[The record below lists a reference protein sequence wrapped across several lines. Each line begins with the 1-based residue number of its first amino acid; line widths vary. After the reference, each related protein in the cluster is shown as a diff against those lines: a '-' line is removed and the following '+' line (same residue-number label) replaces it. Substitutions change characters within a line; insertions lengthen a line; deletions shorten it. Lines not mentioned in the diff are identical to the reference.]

1 MKELRI
7 ILGKNGIGYIRYWIQ
22 SVQEGGIVEAEELLK
37 PEATIRI
44 QVEALKIRFDQN
56 LGWIIEPIHRK
67 EKTTLKLTPQQR
79 KILEILKRAGRS
91 LTQKEIA
98 NQMNVRPQAIWNSLQ
113 ELVKEGILVRSEE
126 RPFRYSIATDY
137 EL

>member
-1 MKELRI
+1 MMKDIRI
-7 ILGKNGIGYIRYWIQ
+7 VLGRNGIGYIQYRIQ
-22 SVQEGGIVEAEELLK
+22 SVQEGGVVKAEEPLK
-37 PEATIRI
+37 PEAIIRI
-44 QVEALKIRFDQN
+44 QAEALKIIFDQN
-56 LGWIIEPIHRK
+56 LGWIIEPIRRK
-67 EKTTLKLTPQQR
+67 EEKILKLTPQQR
-79 KILEILKRAGRS
+79 KILKILKRAEKP

-126 RPFRYSIATDY
+126 RPFRYSIADY